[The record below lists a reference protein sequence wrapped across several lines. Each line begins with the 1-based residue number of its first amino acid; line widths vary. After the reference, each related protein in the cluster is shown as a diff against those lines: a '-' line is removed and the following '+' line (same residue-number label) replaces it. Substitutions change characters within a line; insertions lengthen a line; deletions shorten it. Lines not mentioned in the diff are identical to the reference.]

1 MKRIRNSWKFRFLLC
16 ISLVLLIAASAAAEG
31 NPYDKAVNAYMKKDY
46 KTAIPYLKEYVEKN
60 ADPYAYYLLGYAYY
74 ELKNH
79 AASVKYFKE
88 AYTLDPNI
96 SYLSVKKH
104 ISAKSKK

>member
-1 MKRIRNSWKFRFLLC
+1 MKAIRNSWIVRFFLC
-16 ISLVLLIAASAAAEG
+16 ISVVLLMAVSATAQG
-31 NPYDKAVNAYMKKDY
+31 SPYDKAVNAYMKKDY

-79 AASVKYFKE
+79 AESVKYFKE

-104 ISAKSKK
+104 ISAKK